1 MFRSI
6 CLIAASAAA
15 AVCLQ
20 PGTVHADDA
29 QATSSIYP
37 KLLGALVA
45 GNSVA
50 VTVHFDRC
58 LVAGTQTRG
67 PALIA
72 GFRIDRF
79 LVPDNRYIAFSQAHE
94 TLSPQNE
101 RVTEIV
107 RYRVTPDGKM
117 SIRTAS
123 IRARDGAFGN
133 QAEYLCTIG
142 DGVELIWSAQ
152 RENWN

>member
-1 MFRSI
+1 MSRTRYAIAII
-6 CLIAASAAA
+6 CLLAVSGHAA
-15 AVCLQ
+15 L
-20 PGTVHADDA
+20 A
-29 QATSSIYP
+29 QNHATSSIYS
-37 KLLGALVA
+37 KLLSALEG

-50 VTVHFDRC
+50 VTIHFDRC
-58 LVAGTQTRG
+58 TVAGTQTRG
-67 PALIA
+67 PALIG

-79 LVPDNRYIAFSQAHE
+79 LVPDNQYIAFSQTHE

-107 RYRVTPDGKM
+107 RYRVTPNDKM

-123 IRARDGAFGN
+123 IRARDGALTN
-133 QAEYLCTIG
+133 QAEYLCAIG

-152 RENWN
+152 RGN